1 MRRYPRS
8 ITLPGLMLRLGGRLR
23 AFVGDE
29 RGAAA
34 VEFAFV
40 GVVFITAL
48 LAVLQFALVFLTQMN
63 LHDAVSDAATGN
75 NAQTLAGNRSAVVTQ
90 ICGRLVIADNCVA
103 NIRLETQPL
112 SAYGGTSQPIGAT
125 FSAATARTP
134 MLIRA
139 RVPVV
144 TFVPG
149 LPDLSVSG
157 SALYSRPS

>member
-1 MRRYPRS
+1 MRGYPRS
-8 ITLPGLMLRLGGRLR
+8 ITLAGLMLRLGNRLR
-23 AFVGDE
+23 AFAGDE

-40 GVVFITAL
+40 GVVFITVL

-75 NAQTLAGNRSAVVTQ
+75 NAQTLAGNRSAVITQ

-112 SAYGGTSQPIGAT
+112 SAYGGAVQAIGAT
-125 FSAATARTP
+125 FSSAAAGTP

-157 SALYSRPS
+157 SALYARAS

>member
-1 MRRYPRS
+1 MTRTSRQLREPAA
-8 ITLPGLMLRLGGRLR
+8 PGRLAGRLG
-23 AFVGDE
+23 AFARDA

-40 GVVFITAL
+40 GVVFITLL
-48 LAVLQFALVFLTQMN
+48 LAVLQFALVFLAQMN

-75 NAQTLAGNRSAVVTQ
+75 NAQTLAGNRSAVITQ
-90 ICGRLVIADNCVA
+90 ICGRMVIADNCVA
-103 NIRLETQPL
+103 NITLETQPL
-112 SAYGGTSQPIGAT
+112 SAYGGAAQPIGAT
-125 FSAATARTP
+125 FSSATVGTP
-134 MLIRA
+134 MVIRA

-157 SALYSRPS
+157 SALYARRT

>member
-1 MRRYPRS
+1 MKQTPRS
-8 ITLPGLMLRLGGRLR
+8 FPVPAAMSRLGSRLG
-23 AFVGDE
+23 AFARDA

-40 GVVFITAL
+40 GVVFISLL

-90 ICGRLVIADNCVA
+90 ICGRMVIADNCVT
-103 NIRLETQPL
+103 NISLEAQPL
-112 SAYGGTSQPIGAT
+112 SAYGGAAQPIGAT
-125 FSAATARTP
+125 FSSATVGTP
-134 MLIRA
+134 MVIRA

-157 SALYSRPS
+157 SALYARRT